1 MIVYV
6 SILYVKYEFEVKTG
20 NWINGRQLSTLS
32 VLVCKSGSVRDF
44 LVYTHSEWC
53 IVCVCVCNQKKS
65 IHTYCLLIYV
75 ARDVC

>member
-44 LVYTHSEWC
+44 FGIYTFRVVYS
-53 IVCVCVCNQKKS
+53 VCLCV
-65 IHTYCLLIYV
+65 
-75 ARDVC
+75 